1 MLAMADT
8 DSPSGTP
15 VEALLQERARFQQWL
30 AKLDSA
36 AGSAPAGVRQKVR
49 SDYQGR
55 LNAVIEQL
63 KSHAAAIQE
72 ELDRYRASQRELDG
86 RRVAAEEELAEAQV
100 RYAVGEYSDDE
111 WGRLSADSNGVLE
124 SLQRELGGVGG
135 EIARLVEVQGLIAQP
150 APPSLPE
157 PELIREPAPEPE
169 QAASPAP
176 APEPVAASSQ
186 SRPAPAIE
194 MLPDPT
200 PDFMAASGSPSVVE
214 PPPDMSAGPAAGAPR
229 FVPKPAAEP
238 AHGRP
243 ASKPAGV
250 ATKPGVP
257 PLDELAFLKSV
268 GGDKPAAA
276 EDRKP
281 RRSGETSR
289 PAEPVATSAPPA
301 QPSAKPGQASQA
313 KTLKGGECGTLNRPT
328 EWYCERC
335 GAELAA
341 L

>member
-1 MLAMADT
+1 MADT
-8 DSPSGTP
+8 DSPSGAP

-36 AGSAPAGVRQKVR
+36 AGTAPAGVRQKVR
-49 SDYQGR
+49 SDYEGR
-55 LNAVIEQL
+55 LNAVTEQL
-63 KSHAAAIQE
+63 KSHAATIQQ
-72 ELDRYRASQRELDG
+72 ELDRHRASQRELDG
-86 RRVAAEEELAEAQV
+86 RRVGAEEELAEAQV

-111 WGRLSADSNGVLE
+111 WGRLSAGSTGVLE
-124 SLQRELGGVGG
+124 SLQRELAGVGA
-135 EIARLVEVQGLIAQP
+135 EIARLVEVQELIVQP

-157 PELIREPAPEPE
+157 PEPEPE
-169 QAASPAP
+169 ASPEP
-176 APEPVAASSQ
+176 AREPVAASSQ

-200 PDFMAASGSPSVVE
+200 PDFTAASGSPSAVE
-214 PPPDMSAGPAAGAPR
+214 PAADMSAGPAAGAPR

-238 AHGRP
+238 AHSRP
-243 ASKPAGV
+243 ASRPAAT

-268 GGDKPAAA
+268 GGEKPAAA

-281 RRSGETSR
+281 RRSGETAR

-301 QPSAKPGQASQA
+301 QPSAKPGQASHA
-313 KTLKGGECGTLNRPT
+313 KTLKCGECGTLNRPT

>member
-1 MLAMADT
+1 MADT
-8 DSPSGTP
+8 DSPSGAP

-36 AGSAPAGVRQKVR
+36 AGTAPAGVRQKVR
-49 SDYQGR
+49 SDYEGR
-55 LNAVIEQL
+55 LNAVTEQL

-72 ELDRYRASQRELDG
+72 ELDRHRASQRELDG
-86 RRVAAEEELAEAQV
+86 RRVGAEEQLAEAQV
-100 RYAVGEYSDDE
+100 RYAVGEYSDAE
-111 WGRLSADSNGVLE
+111 WGRLSADGNGVLE
-124 SLQRELGGVGG
+124 SLQRELAGVGA
-135 EIARLVEVQGLIAQP
+135 EIARLAEVQGLITRP
-150 APPSLPE
+150 APPSLREPEASPE
-157 PELIREPAPEPE
+157 PEPEASPEPAR
-169 QAASPAP
+169 
-176 APEPVAASSQ
+176 EPVAASSQ
-186 SRPAPAIE
+186 PRPAPAIE

-200 PDFMAASGSPSVVE
+200 PDFTAASGSPSAVE
-214 PPPDMSAGPAAGAPR
+214 PAADMSAGPAPGAPR

-238 AHGRP
+238 THTRP
-243 ASKPAGV
+243 ASRPAAA

-281 RRSGETSR
+281 RRSGETAR
-289 PAEPVATSAPPA
+289 PAEPVATSA

-313 KTLKGGECGTLNRPT
+313 KTLKCGECGTLNRPT